1 MSEFDGQSL
10 RVALVSDTHGHLDP
24 RVAAIV
30 ERCDLA
36 VHAGDVGGMA
46 VLAQLQPRLG
56 RVIAVR
62 GNNDTPREW
71 P

>member
-1 MSEFDGQSL
+1 M
-10 RVALVSDTHGHLDP
+10 
-24 RVAAIV
+24 AAIV
-30 ERCDLA
+30 ARCDLA

-46 VLAQLQPRLG
+46 VLAALRPRLG

-71 P
+71 PVAESGKLENLPRQAALESAA